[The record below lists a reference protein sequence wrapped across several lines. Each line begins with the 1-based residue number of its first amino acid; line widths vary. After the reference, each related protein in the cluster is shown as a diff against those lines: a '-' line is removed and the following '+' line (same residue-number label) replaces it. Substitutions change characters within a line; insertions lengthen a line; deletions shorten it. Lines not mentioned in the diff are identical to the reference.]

1 VLLTPSAPETLSRR
15 GQRNKGIGTK
25 LLRGVWFL
33 CVLLL
38 IVPSNVLLAQ
48 LGRGQIEGTI
58 RDSSSA
64 VIFQAQ
70 VAVIDERTGATRTT
84 TTDSQGNLTIAQLL
98 PSMHSPGT
106 QFVTEPCTRRVLSC

>member
-1 VLLTPSAPETLSRR
+1 VLLTPSAPETPSRPGR
-15 GQRNKGIGTK
+15 QNTGIGAVII
-25 LLRGVWFL
+25 RGVWFL
-33 CVLLL
+33 CVLFL

-48 LGRGQIEGTI
+48 LGGQIEGTI

-64 VIFQAQ
+64 VIVQAQ

-106 QFVTEPCTRRVLSC
+106 QFATEPCTRRVSSC